1 MVCCRKN
8 ERKQEMTKS
17 ISPKDHMTI
26 TVELQGKL
34 AQKLEESYKEGNIPN
49 LAYVAGGFI
58 KELLGLDEEEGIRDL
73 PRGSH
78 PIEFVKNGNS
88 YKIKIPLSYNAEK
101 ELESE
106 SSATITQLFARYADK
121 IMRNGWEY

>member
-1 MVCCRKN
+1 MAKTNFTTDRMN
-8 ERKQEMTKS
+8 
-17 ISPKDHMTI
+17 I

-34 AQKLEESYKEGNIPN
+34 AQKLEKSYRDGDIPN
-49 LAYVAGGFI
+49 LAFVAGGFI

-106 SSATITQLFARYADK
+106 SSTTITQLFARYADR
-121 IMRNGWEY
+121 IMRNGWEC